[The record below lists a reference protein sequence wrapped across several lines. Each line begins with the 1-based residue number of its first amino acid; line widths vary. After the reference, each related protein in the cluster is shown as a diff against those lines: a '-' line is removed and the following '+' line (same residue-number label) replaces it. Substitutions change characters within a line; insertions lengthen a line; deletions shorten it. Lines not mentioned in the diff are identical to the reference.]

1 MSSNNQRIGVFL
13 CSCSSKITETLDFNA
28 ISDYLAKNES
38 LIIEHHDTACLSDGL
53 EFLKESIKKNNL
65 KKVVIAACTPKLYQ
79 TRFKAYLQQ
88 VGISQDQIEIVN
100 LREQCALPHKIW
112 PQEATNKAIA
122 QINAA
127 IQKVALAS
135 FVEKKR
141 FSPQESVLIIGGG
154 IGGLQAALD
163 LASNGIEVS
172 IIEKTPELGGRVRKI
187 TRIRG
192 EDDYRAIQELLEA
205 VRLHPNISIFTS
217 SEVKN
222 VIGVPGNYKVSIDGT
237 NKRILDVGAIIVA
250 TGMEEFKPYSLKE
263 FGYGLHQNVF
273 IQSDLVNLLDPEGPT
288 NGKVLINGESPKNAL
303 FIQCVGS
310 RDSRFNEYCSKLCCY
325 SSIKNAILL
334 REQGID
340 TAISFIDIRTPYAY
354 EDYYEQA
361 RKLGVRFFHG
371 RVSNIEETPMSR
383 QLSVELENSFTGEI
397 LTLDTDLV
405 VLSSALISS
414 AGTEDLKEILGINK
428 DPSPKSNF
436 FNPLYAKI
444 KTSESEA
451 KGIFL
456 CGSAL
461 EPMFIKEALTHASAT
476 AFKVLKYLKYTIFQ
490 ADLLV
495 SKIDEEACDG
505 CKACVELCPF
515 EAIDFDELKDLAV
528 INELKCEGCGV
539 CAAIC
544 PTGAA
549 QLTNNEREILFR
561 QIEALLSTKKTL
573 DGEATRTILAFV
585 CSECAY
591 GSVDLAGI
599 NNWQYSPNV
608 LVASVPCIGRI
619 SPLDILKG
627 FVEGA
632 DAVMLASCPEE
643 RCQYLRGNT
652 IAALVVEFTKNIL
665 SEIGID
671 GDKVELF
678 SMTSSEPNKFID
690 AVNEMN
696 KRVSSLSKPIETP
709 RNATK

>member
-1 MSSNNQRIGVFL
+1 MTSENQRVGVFL
-13 CSCSSKITETLDFNA
+13 CSCASKVSETV
-28 ISDYLAKNES
+28 DYNTIVNYLSKNED
-38 LIIEHHDTACLSDGL
+38 LFVEQHDTACLSDGL
-53 EFLKESIKKNNL
+53 EFLKESIKNNNL
-65 KKVVIAACTPKLYQ
+65 TRVVIAACTPKLFE
-79 TRFKAYLQQ
+79 TRFKAELQQ
-88 VGISQDQIEIVN
+88 IGISPDFIEIAN
-100 LREQCALPHKIW
+100 LREQCALPHKPW
-112 PQEATNKAIA
+112 PQEATIKAIA

-127 IQKVALAS
+127 IQKVRLAS
-135 FVEKKR
+135 YVEKKK
-141 FSPQESVLIIGGG
+141 FTPQESVLVIGGG
-154 IGGLQAALD
+154 IGGLKAALD
-163 LASNGIEVS
+163 LASNGIDIFV
-172 IIEKTPELGGRVRKI
+172 IERSPEIGGRVRKI
-187 TRIRG
+187 ARIRG
-192 EDDYRAIQELLEA
+192 EEDYIAIQELLEA
-205 VRLHPNISIFTS
+205 VTANPNISIFTS

-222 VIGVPGNYKVSIDGT
+222 VAGVPGNYKISIDGMHKQVL
-237 NKRILDVGAIIVA
+237 NVGAILVA
-250 TGMEEFKPYSLKE
+250 TGMEEFKPFSLKE
-263 FGYGLHQNVF
+263 FGYGLYHRVLR
-273 IQSDLVNLLDPEGPT
+273 QSDLVELLDPEGPT
-288 NGKVLINGESPKNAL
+288 NGKVLIDGAVPKNAL

-310 RDSRFNEYCSKLCCY
+310 RDSRFNEYCSKLCCFT
-325 SSIKNAILL
+325 SIKNAILL
-334 REQGID
+334 KEQGID

-361 RKLGVRFFHG
+361 RKRGVRFLHG
-371 RVSNIEETPMSR
+371 RVSNIDSTSKK
-383 QLSVELENSFTGEI
+383 LNVELENSFTGEI

-405 VLSSALISS
+405 VLSSALIPSS
-414 AGTEDLKEILGINK
+414 GSEALKEMLGINRE
-428 DPSPKSNF
+428 PSPKSNF
-436 FNPLYAKI
+436 FHPLYRKI
-444 KTSESEA
+444 KTSESDS

-456 CGSAL
+456 CGSAI
-461 EPMFIKEALTHASAT
+461 EPMFIKETLTHASAT

-495 SKIDEEACDG
+495 STIDEEACDG

-515 EAIDFDELKDLAV
+515 EAIDFDEAKDLAI

-539 CAAIC
+539 CTAIC

-573 DGEATRTILAFV
+573 EEEATKTILAFV

-619 SPLDILKG
+619 SPLDILKA
-627 FVEGA
+627 FVEGV

-665 SEIGID
+665 TEIGVD
-671 GDKVELF
+671 GDRVELF

-690 AVNEMN
+690 AVQEMN
-696 KRVSSLSKPIETP
+696 KRLNYLIAKHENV
-709 RNATK
+709 

>member
-1 MSSNNQRIGVFL
+1 LTSEKQRIGVFL
-13 CSCSSKITETLDFNA
+13 CSCASKISETV
-28 ISDYLAKNES
+28 DYTVITNYLTKNED
-38 LIIEHHDTACLSDGL
+38 LFVEQHDTACLSDGL
-53 EFLKESIKKNNL
+53 EFLKDSIKNNDL
-65 KKVVIAACTPKLYQ
+65 KRIVIAACTPKLFEI
-79 TRFKAYLQQ
+79 RFKAELQQ
-88 VGISQDQIEIVN
+88 IGIRPDFVEIAN
-100 LREQCALPHKIW
+100 LREQCALPHKQW

-127 IQKVALAS
+127 IQKVRLTS
-135 FVEKKR
+135 HVEKKK
-141 FSPQESVLIIGGG
+141 FSPQESAAVIGGG
-154 IGGLQAALD
+154 IGGLKAALD
-163 LASNGIEVS
+163 LASNGIDVFV
-172 IIEKTPELGGRVRKI
+172 IERSPEIGGRVRKI

-192 EDDYRAIQELLEA
+192 EEDYKAIQELLES
-205 VRLHPNISIFTS
+205 VTTSPQIKLFTS
-217 SEVKN
+217 SEVKS
-222 VIGVPGNYKVSIDGT
+222 VTGVPGNYKVSIDGMDKEVL
-237 NKRILDVGAIIVA
+237 NVGAILVA
-250 TGMEEFKPYSLKE
+250 TGMEEFKPFSLKE
-263 FGYGLHQNVF
+263 FGYGLYQKVL

-288 NGKVLINGESPKNAL
+288 NGKIIINGDQPKNAL

-310 RDSRFNEYCSKLCCY
+310 RDARFNEYCSKLCCF

-361 RKLGVRFFHG
+361 RKLGVRFLHG
-371 RVSNIEETPMSR
+371 RVSNIEQTSN
-383 QLSVELENSFTGEI
+383 QLRVELENSFTGEI
-397 LTLDTDLV
+397 LALDYDLV
-405 VLSSALISS
+405 VLSSALIPSPG
-414 AGTEDLKEILGINK
+414 AEDLKELLGINN
-428 DPSPKSNF
+428 DPSPKTNF

-444 KTSESEA
+444 KTSESES

-456 CGSAL
+456 CGSAI
-461 EPMFIKEALTHASAT
+461 EPMFIIETLTHASAT

-515 EAIDFDELKDLAV
+515 EAIDFDEAKDLAI

-539 CAAIC
+539 CTAIC

-549 QLTNNEREILFR
+549 QLTNYEREILFR
-561 QIEALLSTKKTL
+561 QIEALLSTKMTL
-573 DGEATRTILAFV
+573 EGEATKTILAFV

-591 GSVDLAGI
+591 GSADLAGI

-619 SPLDILKG
+619 SSLDILKA
-627 FVEGA
+627 FVEGV

-665 SEIGID
+665 NEIGVD
-671 GDKVELF
+671 GSRVELF

-690 AVNEMN
+690 AVSEMN
-696 KRVSSLSKPIETP
+696 NRITSFSKPIETP
-709 RNATK
+709 RKAID